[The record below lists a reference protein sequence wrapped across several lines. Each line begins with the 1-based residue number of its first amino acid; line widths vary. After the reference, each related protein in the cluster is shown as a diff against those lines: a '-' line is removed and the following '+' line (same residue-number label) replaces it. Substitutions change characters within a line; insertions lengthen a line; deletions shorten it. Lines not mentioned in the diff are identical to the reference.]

1 MRVSPE
7 RPPPCVGCTYWA
19 LVAARKGDE
28 QQAGRDCESG
38 GHPRKLLQRTRL
50 HRVDGGRD
58 PDRRRRVS
66 AEIERGEE
74 PGDDGRYLEL
84 SAARER
90 ARGSGQRPTVFVQME
105 LVRTVCRR
113 HPRQLLCSD
122 GNHLHRA
129 ATSDR
134 EAVHP
139 TRPSS
144 RRQHR
149 RLRRCA
155 RQRCAGP
162 HGSVAEIEAG
172 RCLIRRSGVY
182 HTRSGRVFG
191 TCSGGHE
198 YVVVTAVPGPTA
210 PTTAAARARKA
221 STSARRERRTG
232 VLDTI
237 PGKLA
242 PRACSS
248 E

>member
-7 RPPPCVGCTYWA
+7 RPPPCVRCASWA

-28 QQAGRDCESG
+28 QQAGRDRESG
-38 GHPRKLLQRTRL
+38 GHPRQLLQRTRL

-58 PDRRRRVS
+58 PDRRRLVS

-84 SAARER
+84 SAARQR
-90 ARGSGQRPTVFVQME
+90 ARGSGKRPTVFVQME
-105 LVRTVCRR
+105 LVRTVFVGTRASSSAPTATTCTVPRR
-113 HPRQLLCSD
+113 VIERPFTRR
-122 GNHLHRA
+122 GRRA
-129 ATSDR
+129 VASTVAFGAALGSG
-134 EAVHP
+134 VP
-139 TRPSS
+139 GS
-144 RRQHR
+144 
-149 RLRRCA
+149 
-155 RQRCAGP
+155 

-210 PTTAAARARKA
+210 PTTAAARARKG

-232 VLDTI
+232 YWTRSPASWRL
-237 PGKLA
+237 
-242 PRACSS
+242 
-248 E
+248 